1 MINDEKEMMIIND
14 KKYPLKETN
23 ENNNSICPNYYK
35 YIKFKNIFAFLL
47 LIFFLITFDHRELN
61 ITYNEEEPQIYY
73 KGDYFFIRP
82 EIIDSF
88 NNYINNCI
96 KGISFDINTLKSSSN
111 PKITVIMPIY
121 NGGKYLYYSLR
132 SIQNQKMKDIEIILI
147 DDCST
152 DNTISI
158 IEKYMKEDPR
168 IRLIKNKQNRRI
180 LYSKSIS
187 ALNAKGKYILQ
198 LDQDDM
204 FITDQAF
211 DILFNKSEEN
221 KLDLLQFKDIT
232 TEKVQIRKVKLI
244 YYMKPSKKGIK
255 TQPNI
260 KNSYFNWYNFMLWGM
275 LIKAEIYKKVIIHYW
290 NIIINYKIVHIE
302 DYQITFFFTIF
313 AERFQSINFF
323 FIFHIYHSES
333 AGITFNQRS
342 EGIFSMLFA
351 ANNMIDY
358 HIKSFPEDIYM
369 FMRFYPPF
377 TYTFKDFMEI
387 MPNFTKFI
395 LKKFYDNPFLSYKE
409 KTNSKYY
416 KTKILGQYK
425 IWNTYEYIM
434 DSKEYNSILSYQ
446 NKIKSNYKKYIKNS
460 VSNPKYS
467 IIIYYNMNDYLE
479 MTINSIE
486 NQLFDNF
493 EIILI
498 YDNNNMTEYLSIK
511 NIIEEYNNIKIINN
525 NYEKGI
531 FNSFLNG
538 IMESKGEYI
547 LTFKSGYTIS
557 KENFLDELD
566 KYIDNSID
574 IFEFNL
580 LINNYEIVQNNS
592 LNLYRCLHFKSDIN
606 SSSYKVNKN
615 YKEIDQE
622 KELIVNKIIK
632 SEIYKNIIK
641 QYKNILEEK
650 KIYYY
655 YDEIIWFLLNQ
666 NNIKFNHSDIFGI
679 IEYKNIVKSF
689 NLNILDKNNNQLV
702 QDTIFYINFLFDY
715 SKNTFEDKKYVICE
729 FYNYLNIIYNK
740 FNKKYLEISEDANKL
755 IKKFFDCEYI
765 SSDEKDN
772 LKIYYNSLVM

>member
-1 MINDEKEMMIIND
+1 
-14 KKYPLKETN
+14 
-23 ENNNSICPNYYK
+23 
-35 YIKFKNIFAFLL
+35 
-47 LIFFLITFDHRELN
+47 
-61 ITYNEEEPQIYY
+61 
-73 KGDYFFIRP
+73 
-82 EIIDSF
+82 
-88 NNYINNCI
+88 
-96 KGISFDINTLKSSSN
+96 
-111 PKITVIMPIY
+111 
-121 NGGKYLYYSLR
+121 
-132 SIQNQKMKDIEIILI
+132 
-147 DDCST
+147 
-152 DNTISI
+152 
-158 IEKYMKEDPR
+158 
-168 IRLIKNKQNRRI
+168 
-180 LYSKSIS
+180 
-187 ALNAKGKYILQ
+187 
-198 LDQDDM
+198 
-204 FITDQAF
+204 
-211 DILFNKSEEN
+211 
-221 KLDLLQFKDIT
+221 
-232 TEKVQIRKVKLI
+232 
-244 YYMKPSKKGIK
+244 
-255 TQPNI
+255 
-260 KNSYFNWYNFMLWGM
+260 
-275 LIKAEIYKKVIIHYW
+275 
-290 NIIINYKIVHIE
+290 
-302 DYQITFFFTIF
+302 
-313 AERFQSINFF
+313 
-323 FIFHIYHSES
+323 
-333 AGITFNQRS
+333 
-342 EGIFSMLFA
+342 
-351 ANNMIDY
+351 
-358 HIKSFPEDIYM
+358 
-369 FMRFYPPF
+369 
-377 TYTFKDFMEI
+377 
-387 MPNFTKFI
+387 
-395 LKKFYDNPFLSYKE
+395 
-409 KTNSKYY
+409 
-416 KTKILGQYK
+416 
-425 IWNTYEYIM
+425 
-434 DSKEYNSILSYQ
+434 
-446 NKIKSNYKKYIKNS
+446 
-460 VSNPKYS
+460 
-467 IIIYYNMNDYLE
+467 MNDYLE

-632 SEIYKNIIK
+632 SKIYKNIIK

-689 NLNILDKNNNQLV
+689 NLNILDKKNNQLV

-715 SKNTFEDKKYVICE
+715 SKNTFEDKKYVIYE

-755 IKKFFDCEYI
+755 IKKFFHCEYI